1 MRRESAFALFAAAG
15 VALVGGLYL
24 SASFPSQAQAQS
36 QSQSQSRQ
44 GAGPRGGQASGV
56 AVEAEKVAIGEVTE
70 DIRAVGT
77 LQANEAVVI
86 APEIAGRI
94 AQIQFDEGA
103 SVKAGDVL
111 IELDATILRAE
122 LDKARSDMTLAAAN
136 RDRAEMLADKGS
148 GTQRARDEQ
157 NAAFRAAQ
165 VNLAL
170 AEARLQKATINA
182 PFDGVVG
189 LRAVSPGTFVQPGQR
204 IVELAQVNPL
214 KVDFRAPETYASKV
228 RAGQTV
234 LIASDAAPG
243 LTFEGK
249 IYAIDPSVD
258 VNGRAIR
265 MRANVPNPNGAL
277 APGFFAR
284 IRVITEQRPNAVL
297 VPESAIFPVGGRT
310 LVYRV
315 VEGKAMQRE
324 VRLGQRMP
332 GKVEIREGLAPGD
345 VVVTSGQQRL
355 RDGANVNVVN
365 AGSGA

>member
-1 MRRESAFALFAAAG
+1 MRKKHAYLLAATSLALLGAFHSLP
-15 VALVGGLYL
+15 LPL
-24 SASFPSQAQAQS
+24 SPAQAQ
-36 QSQSQSRQ
+36 Q
-44 GAGPRGGQASGV
+44 APARGGQGAGV
-56 AVEAEKVAIGEVTE
+56 AVEAEKVTIGEVVE

-86 APEIAGRI
+86 ATEIVGRV
-94 AQIQFDEGA
+94 AQIRFDEGSA
-103 SVKAGDVL
+103 VKAGDVL
-111 IELDATILRAE
+111 LELDATILKAE
-122 LDKARSDMTLAAAN
+122 LDKARSDVTLAEAN

-157 NAAFRAAQ
+157 NAAYRAAQ

-170 AEARLQKATINA
+170 AEARLQKATITA
-182 PFDGVVG
+182 PFDGILG
-189 LRAVSPGTFVQPGQR
+189 LRAVSPGTFVQPGQK
-204 IVELAQVNPL
+204 IVDLAQVTTL

-234 LIASDAAPG
+234 IVSSDAVPG
-243 LTFEGK
+243 LVFEGK

-265 MRANVPNPNGAL
+265 MRASVPNANGAL

-310 LVYRV
+310 LVYLV
-315 VEGKAMQRE
+315 VGGKAQQRE
-324 VRLGQRMP
+324 VKLGQRMP
-332 GKVEIREGLAPGD
+332 GKVEIREGLAPGEM
-345 VVVTSGQQRL
+345 VVTSGQQRL
-355 RDGANVNVVN
+355 REGSTVNVVN
-365 AGSGA
+365 SGSGA

>member
-1 MRRESAFALFAAAG
+1 MRRQTAFGLFAAGG
-15 VALVGGLYL
+15 VALLGGLY
-24 SASFPSQAQAQS
+24 AFAPSSLPAQAQT
-36 QSQSQSRQ
+36 QSAP
-44 GAGPRGGQASGV
+44 GARGGQGGGV
-56 AVEAEKVAIGEVTE
+56 AVEAVKVTVGEVVE

-77 LQANEAVVI
+77 LQANESVVI
-86 APEIAGRI
+86 ATEIAGRI
-94 AQIQFDEGA
+94 AQFRFNEGA

-111 IELDATILRAE
+111 LELDATILKAE

-136 RDRAEMLADKGS
+136 RERAEMLADKGS

-157 NAAFRAAQ
+157 AAAYRAAQ

-170 AEARLQKATINA
+170 AEARLQKATITA
-182 PFDGVVG
+182 PFDGVMG

-204 IVELAQVNPL
+204 IVELAQINPL
-214 KVDFRAPETYASKV
+214 KVDFRAPETYAPKV

-234 LIASDAAPG
+234 LVSSDAAPG
-243 LTFEGK
+243 PVFEGK

-315 VEGKAMQRE
+315 VEGRAMQRE
-324 VRLGQRMP
+324 VRLGQRTP
-332 GKVEIREGLAPGD
+332 GKVEIREGLTPDD

-355 RDGANVNVVN
+355 RDGVPVNVVN
-365 AGSGA
+365 SGSGA

>member
-1 MRRESAFALFAAAG
+1 
-15 VALVGGLYL
+15 
-24 SASFPSQAQAQS
+24 
-36 QSQSQSRQ
+36 
-44 GAGPRGGQASGV
+44 
-56 AVEAEKVAIGEVTE
+56 
-70 DIRAVGT
+70 
-77 LQANEAVVI
+77 
-86 APEIAGRI
+86 
-94 AQIQFDEGA
+94 
-103 SVKAGDVL
+103 
-111 IELDATILRAE
+111 
-122 LDKARSDMTLAAAN
+122 
-136 RDRAEMLADKGS
+136 
-148 GTQRARDEQ
+148 
-157 NAAFRAAQ
+157 
-165 VNLAL
+165 
-170 AEARLQKATINA
+170 
-182 PFDGVVG
+182 VVG

-234 LIASDAAPG
+234 LIVSDAAPG